1 MTVSEIRSLMLEKV
15 IPESLL
21 PQNIAV
27 CLMDENAAPP
37 ELDAFT
43 FLNRLRSL
51 GIGSADFLYLL
62 KGCGA
67 PEEAVSKIEQHPD
80 MNLQTLIVTLESS
93 GLTPKDYTRM
103 LYTARQLWEHTI
115 TMRID
120 SGELEA
126 AAESRQEEQPE
137 PQDPAGSEESTVQEA
152 PAAEESTPEES
163 AETNEPTEPSEP
175 PGPVR
180 TARQKKRRTEESYE
194 DESPEQE
201 APVLTARQKK
211 RTIDDLAE
219 ELGIAAEIEDEPE

>member
-120 SGELEA
+120 SGELDRK
-126 AAESRQEEQPE
+126 S
-137 PQDPAGSEESTVQEA
+137 V
-152 PAAEESTPEES
+152 
-163 AETNEPTEPSEP
+163 
-175 PGPVR
+175 V
-180 TARQKKRRTEESYE
+180 
-194 DESPEQE
+194 
-201 APVLTARQKK
+201 
-211 RTIDDLAE
+211 
-219 ELGIAAEIEDEPE
+219 

>member
-67 PEEAVSKIEQHPD
+67 PEEAVLKIEQHPD
-80 MNLQTLIVTLESS
+80 MNLQTLIVGCPQQTRIILNSS
-93 GLTPKDYTRM
+93 MNL
-103 LYTARQLWEHTI
+103 
-115 TMRID
+115 
-120 SGELEA
+120 
-126 AAESRQEEQPE
+126 
-137 PQDPAGSEESTVQEA
+137 
-152 PAAEESTPEES
+152 
-163 AETNEPTEPSEP
+163 
-175 PGPVR
+175 
-180 TARQKKRRTEESYE
+180 
-194 DESPEQE
+194 
-201 APVLTARQKK
+201 
-211 RTIDDLAE
+211 
-219 ELGIAAEIEDEPE
+219 

>member
-67 PEEAVSKIEQHPD
+67 PEEAVLKIEQHPD

-93 GLTPKDYTRM
+93 GLTPKDYTP
-103 LYTARQLWEHTI
+103 YAIH
-115 TMRID
+115 
-120 SGELEA
+120 GA
-126 AAESRQEEQPE
+126 
-137 PQDPAGSEESTVQEA
+137 
-152 PAAEESTPEES
+152 S
-163 AETNEPTEPSEP
+163 ALGAHHNYAY
-175 PGPVR
+175 R
-180 TARQKKRRTEESYE
+180 LRRTGS
-194 DESPEQE
+194 
-201 APVLTARQKK
+201 
-211 RTIDDLAE
+211 
-219 ELGIAAEIEDEPE
+219 GG